1 MGCPSQPL
9 SSTLGVESTA
19 WPAECR
25 AVRLPLRH
33 QEGQCP
39 RQGLPQPSSG
49 AWAPSCSLEGWR
61 DGDGAMGMER
71 CRDAATEQAVR
82 PRLAPPGSAPPDQGI
97 PAHPWGSAVLFSNLS
112 LSAGCSHLK

>member
-71 CRDAATEQAVR
+71 CRDAATEQRGHVQLLQAPLPQTRASLPTPGVR
-82 PRLAPPGSAPPDQGI
+82 LFCFQTC
-97 PAHPWGSAVLFSNLS
+97 HCLQAVLI
-112 LSAGCSHLK
+112 